1 MASSRTFP
9 LSFPAVNGGDGSAFR
24 QLQQISEF
32 IGVKKPRAMTT
43 RRSLAEREAYRD
55 VRCRRARTS
64 STAAPTRA
72 TAPNRIATG
81 IATCR
86 YAFVISILW
95 PLISPKITVPRIP
108 KEQSR
113 SHSTRGEQQSA
124 EHNPHSGREDD
135 GNPRTMGRCSVRHT
149 HNNSTA
155 MMRFLS
161 GRRRSRT
168 TQSRRWHVERGLGIF
183 DGGEHHFVFPGARSR
198 NANERRIL
206 KFQHILEIF
215 AQGPSG

>member
-32 IGVKKPRAMTT
+32 IGVKKPRAMTSPSQPRRT
-43 RRSLAEREAYRD
+43 RSLQGCSLPAGAHFQHGCPDQGNGSEQDRNGNCNVPVC
-55 VRCRRARTS
+55 VRHIDLVSADQ
-64 STAAPTRA
+64 
-72 TAPNRIATG
+72 
-81 IATCR
+81 
-86 YAFVISILW
+86 
-95 PLISPKITVPRIP
+95 PKNHHPQDSE
-108 KEQSR
+108 EQSC
-113 SHSTRGEQQSA
+113 SHSTRREQQSA
-124 EHNPHSGREDD
+124 EHNPHSGSEDD

-168 TQSRRWHVERGLGIF
+168 TQSRRWHVERDRYL
-183 DGGEHHFVFPGARSR
+183 
-198 NANERRIL
+198 
-206 KFQHILEIF
+206 
-215 AQGPSG
+215 